1 MYINV
6 LLYYIEQF
14 ILFCMKRLPVLYENN
29 EILVVNKPAGLAVQG
44 GEQVKHPLDEILA
57 VQTGCKVYP
66 VHRLDKDTAGIL
78 IVAKNSRAAGKWTAV
93 ISSGAAVKQ
102 YTAVCVGIPSGITGW
117 KPGFSGIFS
126 EPVGKGGNR
135 KPALTKYRVIKTAQ
149 ISCGAVPSDGM
160 LPATSGTASGVS
172 GMRDAG
178 QELTVSLLELTLG
191 TGRMHQIRIHL
202 AGAGCP
208 IIADDKYGCFPWN
221 RLLKRCFGIRQ
232 LQLAAVR
239 FTVPIN
245 GKKRTFSI
253 ALPDHMIRAEQV
265 LFQTT
270 VQQI

>member
-14 ILFCMKRLPVLYENN
+14 ILFCMKVLPVLYENS

-78 IVAKNSRAAGKWTAV
+78 IVAKNSRAAGKWTGV

-102 YTAVCVGIPSGITGW
+102 YTAVCVGIPPGITGW

-126 EPVGKGGNR
+126 EPVGKGSNR
-135 KPALTKYRVIKTAQ
+135 KPALTKYHVIKTAR
-149 ISCGAVPSDGM
+149 IPCGAVPPDGIQSAV
-160 LPATSGTASGVS
+160 LKTASGAS
-172 GMRDAG
+172 GIPG
-178 QELTVSLLELTLG
+178 NGHELTVSLLELTLG

-208 IIADDKYGCFPWN
+208 IVADDKYGCFPWN
-221 RLLKRCFGIRQ
+221 RLLKRCFGIRE

-239 FTVPIN
+239 LTVPVN
-245 GKKRTFSI
+245 GKNRTFSI

-265 LFQTT
+265 LFQTAARQ
-270 VQQI
+270 V